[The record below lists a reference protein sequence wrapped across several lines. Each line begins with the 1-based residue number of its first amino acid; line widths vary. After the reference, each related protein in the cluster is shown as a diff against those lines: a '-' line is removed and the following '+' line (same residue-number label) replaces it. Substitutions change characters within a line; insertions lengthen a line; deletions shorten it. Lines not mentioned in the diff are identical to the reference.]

1 MTGFVEI
8 PTLEQYC
15 SYCGQR
21 CLHPDIG
28 IITSGGLPDGQAFKG
43 NFYAICFR
51 RTWCG
56 DKRYGCG
63 CYDFTSATVVFKSP
77 GEIIE
82 PAPVG
87 QLPEV
92 PAAGILFTP
101 GLLAHSSFCDK
112 RDEYTFFGY
121 HENESLHLS
130 WRELQTIAGNVATI
144 MAELFRTSDSY
155 TSELLCKH
163 LSVLLDHCLR
173 SYRRQFILRGDLQE
187 RVVAKSRVL
196 AEEYFMSEHAGK
208 SERQA
213 AEYIRGKF
221 PFSPHYL
228 NDLFCSETGMTL
240 PEYIRTLRVELIKR
254 EVCHSN
260 KPFVKI
266 ASEMGFSSLQALEY
280 TFQKLTAYSL
290 GAYRRARMWVN

>member
-187 RVVAKSRVL
+187 RVVAKSRV
-196 AEEYFMSEHAGK
+196 
-208 SERQA
+208 
-213 AEYIRGKF
+213 F
-221 PFSPHYL
+221 PFSPLYL

-280 TFQKLTAYSL
+280 TFQKLTGYSL
-290 GAYRRARMWVN
+290 GAYRRASICVN

>member
-1 MTGFVEI
+1 M
-8 PTLEQYC
+8 
-15 SYCGQR
+15 
-21 CLHPDIG
+21 
-28 IITSGGLPDGQAFKG
+28 
-43 NFYAICFR
+43 
-51 RTWCG
+51 
-56 DKRYGCG
+56 
-63 CYDFTSATVVFKSP
+63 FKSP

-221 PFSPHYL
+221 PFSPLYL

-280 TFQKLTAYSL
+280 TFQKLTGYSL
-290 GAYRRARMWVN
+290 GAYRRASICVN

>member
-221 PFSPHYL
+221 PFSPLYL

-240 PEYIRTLRVELIKR
+240 PEYIRTLRVELIKKR
-254 EVCHSN
+254 GLSFE
-260 KPFVKI
+260 
-266 ASEMGFSSLQALEY
+266 
-280 TFQKLTAYSL
+280 
-290 GAYRRARMWVN
+290 

>member
-28 IITSGGLPDGQAFKG
+28 IITSGSLPDGQAFKG

-221 PFSPHYL
+221 PFSPLYL

-254 EVCHSN
+254 EVCHSTTLM
-260 KPFVKI
+260 VRV
-266 ASEMGFSSLQALEY
+266 SFSRIQCRYKMILRSI
-280 TFQKLTAYSL
+280 SS
-290 GAYRRARMWVN
+290 